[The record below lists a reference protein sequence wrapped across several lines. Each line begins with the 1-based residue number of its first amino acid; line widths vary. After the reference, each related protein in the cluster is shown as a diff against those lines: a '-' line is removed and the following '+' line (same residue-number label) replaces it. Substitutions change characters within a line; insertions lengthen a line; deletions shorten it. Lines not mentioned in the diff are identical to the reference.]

1 MARFDFRDVGCEMKI
16 TLTRRAPSTP
26 LRSARDD
33 EVEGEQ
39 RTSEILKKIRTLEI
53 KTKGLVETAFAGD
66 YHSVFKGRGMNF
78 EEVREYQPGD
88 EIRAI
93 DWNVTARLGDAFVK
107 KFTEER
113 ELTVMLIVDVS
124 ASGNFGSSTQS
135 KRELAAEV
143 ACLLAFSAIRNNDK
157 VGLLLFSDRVEL
169 FIPPKKGRSHT
180 LRLIREILF
189 FQPKGR
195 GTDPA
200 LALDYLNKIV
210 TRRAVV
216 FFISDFQ
223 APDFSHT
230 LAVSGRRHDFIAVHI
245 QDEREEILP
254 NIGLIT
260 LEDAETGEQIEIN
273 TGERATRK
281 GFADL
286 VEEERTTLWRTLRR
300 NNIDAISLRTGQ
312 DYLPA
317 LRSFFKQRERR
328 LAVR

>member
-1 MARFDFRDVGCEMKI
+1 MDPAEM
-16 TLTRRAPSTP
+16 
-26 LRSARDD
+26 
-33 EVEGEQ
+33 
-39 RTSEILKKIRTLEI
+39 LKNSRTLEI
-53 KTKGLVETAFAGD
+53 KPSGLVETAFAGD

-78 EEVREYQPGD
+78 DDVREYQPGD
-88 EIRAI
+88 EIPAI
-93 DWNVTARLGDAFVK
+93 DWNVTARMGNAFVK

-113 ELTVMLIVDVS
+113 ELTVMLVVDVS
-124 ASGNFGSSTQS
+124 ASGNFGSTMQS

-157 VGLLLFSDRVEL
+157 VGLLLFTDRVEL

-180 LRLIREILF
+180 LRIIREILF
-189 FQPKGR
+189 FQPQGR
-195 GTDPA
+195 RTEPA
-200 LALDYLNKIV
+200 LALDYLNKLI

-223 APDFSHT
+223 APDFSQA
-230 LAVSGRRHDFIAVHI
+230 LAVTGRRHDFIAIRVE
-245 QDEREEILP
+245 DEREKVFP

-273 TGERATRK
+273 TANRATRTRLSDT
-281 GFADL
+281 AHRHD
-286 VEEERTTLWRTLRR
+286 VELSRILRR
-300 NNIDAISLRTGQ
+300 SNVDSITLRTGE